1 MRALAK
7 VDSIMFRVK
16 DLDSAARFYEDA
28 LGLRRVWTDRERGM
42 IGLILAES
50 DSEVVI
56 HDDPDLP
63 NPSFSFLVSDVR
75 RFCSQHRGAGHEV
88 LSEPFEVRSGYF
100 AILGDED
107 GNEIPIIDLT
117 KFGNRPRYD
126 EGSPNQARTSG
137 IV

>member
-7 VDSIMFRVK
+7 VDSIMFRVR

-42 IGLILAES
+42 IGLSLAEC

-63 NPSFSFLVSDVR
+63 NPSFSFLVEDVR
-75 RFCSQHRGAGHEV
+75 RFCDEHRRE
-88 LSEPFEVRSGYF
+88 
-100 AILGDED
+100 
-107 GNEIPIIDLT
+107 
-117 KFGNRPRYD
+117 
-126 EGSPNQARTSG
+126 
-137 IV
+137 

>member
-28 LGLRRVWTDRERGM
+28 LGLRRVWTDNERGM
-42 IGLILAES
+42 IGLMLAES

-56 HDDPDLP
+56 HTDPDLP
-63 NPSFSFLVSDVR
+63 NPSFSFLVEDVR
-75 RFCSQHRGAGHEV
+75 RFSDKHRGAGHAV
-88 LSEPFEVRSGYF
+88 LAEPFEVRTGYF
-100 AILGDED
+100 AVLGDED

-126 EGSPNQARTSG
+126 
-137 IV
+137 